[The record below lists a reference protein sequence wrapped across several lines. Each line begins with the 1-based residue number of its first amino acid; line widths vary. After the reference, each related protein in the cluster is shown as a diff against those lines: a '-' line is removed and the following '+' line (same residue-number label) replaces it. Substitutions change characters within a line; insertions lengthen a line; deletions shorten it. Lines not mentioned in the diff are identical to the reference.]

1 MLAFKN
7 DAAGRHGENNRHG
20 VNAVRRFL
28 EQIAFYGDKIGLL
41 AGRNDAYFVFY
52 AKLPR
57 AVDGVAGQ
65 HVGKRHALIGR
76 RQRFAFGCVGSAS
89 SEPNFDAV
97 QRRYLRKWQARGRII
112 QSERYRRRLFP

>member
-1 MLAFKN
+1 MLALKN

-20 VNAVRRFL
+20 VNVVRRFL

-65 HVGKRHALIGR
+65 TCRQASCVDWPAAKVRLQLR
-76 RQRFAFGCVGSAS
+76 R
-89 SEPNFDAV
+89 
-97 QRRYLRKWQARGRII
+97 
-112 QSERYRRRLFP
+112 ERVE